1 MFKLPEIPTSIFSK
15 MSKLSTENNALNLSQ
30 GFPDFDIS
38 PQLIELIGKVSKD
51 DVHQYCPMPGLPD
64 LLEQTSS
71 LVNQSY
77 GRTLNPQTEILI
89 TAGATQGI
97 FTTIQALVSSG
108 DEVLILDPSYD
119 CYGMPIV
126 LSQGVPIRIPLSDTF
141 LPDWKRIRESI
152 TDKTRLII
160 TNNPHNPSGRIW
172 THEDMYALS
181 QLLDENKNLYHLSD
195 EVYEHITFDQPHLSA
210 NLYLGLHT
218 KTIIVSS
225 FGKSFHI
232 TGWKIGYVV
241 APEEIMNELKKVHQY
256 LVFTVNSLS
265 QHVLSKYLKTQNVK
279 DLGGFYKK
287 KRDLFIKGMESSK
300 FNLLPCEGSYF
311 QLATYEAI
319 SDDTDVAFCEKLVTE
334 FKIAAIPIS
343 VFSEKQDRRKIVR
356 FCFAKENQTLE
367 KATRLLCKI

>member
-30 GFPDFDIS
+30 GFPDFDVS

-152 TDKTRLII
+152 TDKTILII

-287 KRDLFIKGMESSK
+287 KRDLFIKGMEKSK

>member
-241 APEEIMNELKKVHQY
+241 APEEIMNEL
-256 LVFTVNSLS
+256 F
-265 QHVLSKYLKTQNVK
+265 
-279 DLGGFYKK
+279 
-287 KRDLFIKGMESSK
+287 
-300 FNLLPCEGSYF
+300 
-311 QLATYEAI
+311 
-319 SDDTDVAFCEKLVTE
+319 
-334 FKIAAIPIS
+334 
-343 VFSEKQDRRKIVR
+343 
-356 FCFAKENQTLE
+356 
-367 KATRLLCKI
+367 

>member
-30 GFPDFDIS
+30 GFPDFDVS

-77 GRTLNPQTEILI
+77 GRALNPQTEILI

-97 FTTIQALVSSG
+97 FTTIQALISPG

-172 THEDMYALS
+172 TREDMDALS
-181 QLLDENKNLYHLSD
+181 HLLDENKNLYHLSD

-210 NLYLGLHT
+210 NLYLGLHK

-241 APEEIMNELKKVHQY
+241 APEKIMNELKKVHQY

-287 KRDLFIKGMESSK
+287 KRNLFRKGMETSK

>member
-172 THEDMYALS
+172 THEDMDALS

-287 KRDLFIKGMESSK
+287 KRDLFIKGMEKSK

>member
-1 MFKLPEIPTSIFSK
+1 MFKLHEIPTSIFSK

-287 KRDLFIKGMESSK
+287 KRDLFIKGMEKSK

>member
-172 THEDMYALS
+172 THEDMDALS

>member
-241 APEEIMNELKKVHQY
+241 APEKIMNELKKVHQY

-287 KRDLFIKGMESSK
+287 KRDLFIKGMEKSK

>member
-30 GFPDFDIS
+30 GFPDFDVS

-287 KRDLFIKGMESSK
+287 KRDLFIKGMEKSK

>member
-30 GFPDFDIS
+30 GFPDFDVS

-77 GRTLNPQTEILI
+77 GRALNPQTEILI

-97 FTTIQALVSSG
+97 FTTIQALISPG

-172 THEDMYALS
+172 TREDMDALS
-181 QLLDENKNLYHLSD
+181 HLLDENKNLYHLSD

-210 NLYLGLHT
+210 NLYLGLHK

-241 APEEIMNELKKVHQY
+241 APEKIMNELKKVHQY

-287 KRDLFIKGMESSK
+287 KRNLFRKGMENSK